1 MQRGTAFIVFG
12 VLAILFGIVQL
23 KLTGQDYW
31 WVAIT
36 IGAVLGSYGGIS
48 ISQSARA

>member
-1 MQRGTAFIVFG
+1 MQRGTALIVLG

-31 WVAIT
+31 WAAIT
-36 IGAVLGSYGGIS
+36 LGALLGSHGGIS